1 MEAFNVFDDAINT
14 ALSVATH
21 RDGGEATVEATVL
34 RDLSL
39 RLKKLRRAWS
49 RPQAVGLFGPSQAG
63 KSFLVGALL
72 AHETGS
78 LAVRAR
84 DREVDFLKELNPAKG
99 VESTGVVTRFTTQ
112 PGQEPTKGDFVCT
125 LLPFDAV
132 LASLATGFLVEC
144 TFPSLGVDV
153 IDRTLRDAKMQAGAA
168 APPVMAEAWNGVWH
182 ELLKKYQD
190 RHPYLNDL
198 RRHALLASGAW
209 RKDITTV
216 GGWLMV
222 FSLLFGGPGHAPDLE
237 DLLRRLSEGLSSLG
251 YVDAVEV
258 GLGDVRAASDRP
270 SILDA
275 SCLNTIGQP
284 RPPVQVYPVSGGG
297 GQAGAIDPGVLAGLI
312 AEVRLPLRS
321 VPGTLLSSAD
331 ILDFPGGRALKG
343 INGFGKAELSTGKLD
358 NAIEVY
364 KRGKLTFLFEQY
376 AHDREITALV
386 LCSPG
391 PTKPEAIQLQ
401 SQVEA
406 WLKIRYGASTPT
418 SSEELEQPSLFLALT
433 KFDMSLGALRSD
445 NARDRWDS
453 RVQEAC
459 IDFWSRGGDSWP
471 QNWGAKSRPFTNL
484 YWVRNPFADQMQCL
498 QPGDADFD
506 AVKNGYLA
514 SRAVSRHI
522 RAFEEKWAAVEG
534 TDSAGAVK
542 SGIPILATALREKL
556 KVDVK
561 RRELSESV
569 RAVRSELLGVLRAL
583 TPSRDDA
590 EARARMMENAD
601 ALSAAIGREM
611 TRRASGSVF
620 GELLDRLVV
629 PLPALELELAQC
641 IDVVTP
647 MSLKASDKVKR
658 VLVHV
663 LKWWEK
669 TARERVR
676 EAELNLPL
684 AHVDAFVQA
693 ACMSKVLLPT
703 LGTAVFPYFNRT
715 EVPVRMV
722 AEILHLK
729 MSDGM
734 LSLGLDA
741 PRATP
746 KGPVRLSYSESG
758 AGGLDAVDWTDVDF
772 SSDAPPSQAQGLEIV
787 FAGRASYKRWSGSLG
802 EFYVKSG
809 GQKVG
814 ASTDAAIVSL
824 VAKMGSVE
832 RADVGA

>member
-1 MEAFNVFDDAINT
+1 MEAFNVFEDAIVT
-14 ALSVATH
+14 ALGVATH
-21 RDGGEATVEATVL
+21 REGGDATVEATVL
-34 RDLSL
+34 RDLAL
-39 RLKKLRRAWS
+39 RLKKLRRAWG

-84 DREVDFLKELNPAKG
+84 EREVDFLKELNPAKG

-112 PGQEPTKGDFVCT
+112 PGQEPTRGDFICT

-132 LASLATGFLVEC
+132 LASIATGFLVEC
-144 TFPSLGVDV
+144 TLPALASDV
-153 IDRTLRDAKMQAGAA
+153 IDRVLRDAKMQAGPVAPAA
-168 APPVMAEAWNGVWH
+168 LGEAWNSVWH
-182 ELLKKYQD
+182 ELTKKYQD
-190 RHPYLNDL
+190 RHPYMNEL
-198 RRHALLASGAW
+198 RRHAGLASGAW
-209 RKDITTV
+209 RSDVKTL

-222 FSLLFGGPGHAPDLE
+222 FSLLIGGPGAAPDLE
-237 DLLRRLSEGLSSLG
+237 DLLRRLSEGLASLG
-251 YVDAVEV
+251 WAEAVEV
-258 GLGDVRAASDRP
+258 GLADVRAASDRP
-270 SILDA
+270 SVLDA

-284 RPPVQVYPVSGGG
+284 RPAVRVYSTGGG
-297 GQAGAIDPGVLAGLI
+297 AESSVDPGVLAGLI
-312 AEVRLPLRS
+312 GEVRLPLRA
-321 VPGTLLSSAD
+321 VPGTLLSAAD

-343 INGFGKAELSTGKLD
+343 INGFGKAELATGKLE

-406 WLKIRYGASTPT
+406 WLKIRYGSPTPT
-418 SSEELEQPSLFLALT
+418 SPEELEQPSLFLTLT

-471 QNWGAKSRPFTNL
+471 QNWGAKARPFTNSF
-484 YWVRNPFADQMQCL
+484 WVRNPFADQMQCL
-498 QPGDADFD
+498 KPGDADYE
-506 AVKNGYLA
+506 AVKSGYLG

-534 TDSAGAVK
+534 TDATGAVK
-542 SGIPILATALREKL
+542 SGVPLLASALREKL

-561 RRELSESV
+561 RRELGESV
-569 RAVRSELLGVLRAL
+569 RALKSELLGVLHAL
-583 TPSRDDA
+583 TPSRDEA
-590 EARARMMENAD
+590 EARARLMESAQ
-601 ALSAAIGREM
+601 ALSAAIDKEM
-611 TRRASGSVF
+611 SRRASGSVF

-629 PLPALELELAQC
+629 PLPALEAELVQC
-641 IDVVTP
+641 VDVVTP

-676 EAELNLPL
+676 EAELGLPV
-684 AHVDAFVQA
+684 AHIDAFVSA
-693 ACMSKVLLPT
+693 ACTSRVLLPT

-734 LSLGLDA
+734 LSLGVESKREA
-741 PRATP
+741 P
-746 KGPVRLSYSESG
+746 KGLVRLSYSESG
-758 AGGLDAVDWTDVDF
+758 ASGLDAVDWTDVDW
-772 SSDAPPSQAQGLEIV
+772 SSDGPGSQHPSQDIV
-787 FAGRASYKRWSGSLG
+787 FAGRAAYRRWAQNLG
-802 EFYVKSG
+802 DFYVKSG

-814 ASTDAAIVSL
+814 APTDAAIVSL

-832 RADVGA
+832 RALVGA